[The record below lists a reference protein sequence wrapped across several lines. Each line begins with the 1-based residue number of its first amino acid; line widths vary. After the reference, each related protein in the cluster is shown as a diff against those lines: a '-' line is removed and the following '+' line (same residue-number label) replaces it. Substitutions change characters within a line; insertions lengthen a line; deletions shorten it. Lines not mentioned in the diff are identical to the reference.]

1 MIVMDQEMSAGKG
14 VSEDRSELR
23 NRRMLGFMDQQSETC
38 CRIIN
43 NM

>member
-23 NRRMLGFMDQQSETC
+23 NSKDAG
-38 CRIIN
+38 IHGPAV
-43 NM
+43 